1 MIGGALLVLIGL
13 VWTLTD
19 LSCGRSEWCIGPGG
33 VQRTW
38 RGRLG
43 PVLVVIGVLVLS
55 LTATAAPQKAA
66 APAPA
71 AVRIPEASAMYRRWV
86 EQAVTEEW
94 GVDGSPARLAAQIHA
109 ESSWN
114 AKARS
119 PVGAEGLTQF
129 MPATSK
135 WIADKFPDKLGGFDP
150 WDPQQAAL
158 AAAIYDRWLA
168 DRNPGTGACS
178 TWSFALSA
186 YNGGEGRLHA
196 EQLLASKAGRD
207 RGRWFGHVA
216 DMRARSPDA
225 WRENRTYVHRILT
238 VLEPAYINAGWA
250 GKAACV

>member
-1 MIGGALLVLIGL
+1 VIGGLLLTLIGL
-13 VWTLTD
+13 VWTLAD
-19 LSCGRSEWCIGPGG
+19 LTCGHSEWCLGPGG
-33 VQRTW
+33 MQRTW

-43 PVLVVIGVLVLS
+43 PVLLVIGVLVLS
-55 LTATAAPQKAA
+55 LTASATPQKT
-66 APAPA
+66 APA
-71 AVRIPEASAMYRRWV
+71 ASTVVRIPDASAMYRRWV

-114 AKARS
+114 PKARS

-129 MPATSK
+129 MPSTSG
-135 WIADKFPDKLGGFDP
+135 WIAAKFPEKLGNFDP

-186 YNGGEGRLHA
+186 YNGGESRLRA
-196 EQLLASKAGRD
+196 EMILARKLGRD
-207 RGRWFGHVA
+207 PGRWFGHVA
-216 DMRARSPDA
+216 DVRSRSPEA
-225 WRENRTYVHRILT
+225 WRENRTYVQRILM

-250 GKAACV
+250 GKAVCV